1 MSNKPKSLQRCSP
14 VQMRENLMMVE
25 FLKSFGISFIPIPVK
40 NDVHRAELVLKAHEI
55 IGELL
60 ARAEAAEAGEVKP

>member
-1 MSNKPKSLQRCSP
+1 MSKPTPVQRCSP

-25 FLKSFGISFIPIPVK
+25 FLKASGISFIPIPVK
-40 NDVHRAELVLKAHEI
+40 DDKHRAALVLKAHEI

-60 ARAEAAEAGEVKP
+60 AQAEAAEASGVKP